1 MEFKSDATQET
12 EKRIFFSRILFS
24 ISMISLL
31 LILILFRLVQL
42 QIFDS
47 DKYKLRSMNNTIR
60 TQPLPAT
67 RGLIYDRNN
76 QILAENQPVFQLE
89 MIPEQIKDIE
99 LTLNGLIQLGIIDG
113 KNLEAIKNN
122 ISKNYQFK
130 AIVLNN
136 RLTEKQ
142 MAVFANNRTEFKG
155 VDIQARL
162 SRHYPKKEIT
172 AHALGYVGTI
182 SPIDYQVFDPS
193 LYTGQEQIGKTS
205 IERDYERVLHGKP
218 GNEEV
223 LVNVRGRVMESLG
236 KIPFAPGDD
245 LILTID
251 TELQEI
257 AYEAMKDKKGA
268 VVGIDPSN
276 GEILILLSTPS
287 YDPNLLSRG
296 MTISEYKAFEKN
308 KDKPLFNRAIA
319 GQYPPGSVIKPMLG
333 LGGLHLGFI
342 DPTKYEPCGGAF
354 SLPNYSRPFKDWRTH
369 GPVNLQEAIQASC
382 DVYFYKT
389 AIKMGIE
396 NMSDFLFKFNLGTIT
411 EIDIGQEKNGVIP
424 NQSWKRN
431 NFKSKENQSWYRG
444 ETVIA
449 GIGQGYMLTT
459 PLQLAFAT
467 SMIANK
473 GISYKPHLVKGIT
486 DSSLK
491 KIEYIDP
498 IKVNHLDDIDLNH
511 WEIIHMGMKAVI
523 NQKGGTA
530 YGMFENNYPLAGKT
544 GSSQIYSTEKIK
556 GDNVPEELQDHGLF
570 IGFAPPENP
579 KIALAIIVENGI
591 SGRTAAAPV
600 AKKILDVFLEDKKND
615 SKQ

>member
-1 MEFKSDATQET
+1 MEFKSNATQET
-12 EKRIFFSRILFS
+12 EKRIFLSRILFS
-24 ISMISLL
+24 ISLISLL
-31 LILILFRLVQL
+31 VILILLRLVQL

-60 TQPLPAT
+60 THSLPAT

-99 LTLNGLIQLGIIDG
+99 LTLNGLIQLGLINE
-113 KNLEAIKNN
+113 KKLETIKDN

-130 AIVLNN
+130 SIVLNN
-136 RLTEKQ
+136 RLTERQ
-142 MAVFANNRTEFKG
+142 MAVFANNRTGFKG
-155 VDIQARL
+155 IDIKARL
-162 SRHYPKKEIT
+162 SRHYPKKEIM

-182 SPIDYQVFDPS
+182 SSMDYSVFDPS
-193 LYTGQEQIGKTS
+193 LYTGQEQVGKTS
-205 IERDYERVLHGKP
+205 IERDYERLLHGKP

-223 LVNVRGRVMESLG
+223 LVNVRGRVMDSLG
-236 KIPFAPGDD
+236 KKPFAPGND

-251 TELQEI
+251 TKLQEI
-257 AYEAMKDKKGA
+257 AYEAMKDRKGA

-276 GEILILLSTPS
+276 GEILILVSTPS

-296 MTISEYKAFEKN
+296 MTILEYKAIEAN
-308 KDKPLFNRAIA
+308 EDKPLFNRAIA

-333 LGGLHLGFI
+333 LAGLHLGFV
-342 DPTKYEPCGGAF
+342 DPTKYEPCDGAF
-354 SLPNYSRPFKDWRTH
+354 FLPNYSRPFNDWRTH
-369 GPVNLQEAIQASC
+369 GPVNLKEAIQASC

-396 NMSDFLFKFNLGTIT
+396 NMSDFLSKFNLGTTT
-411 EIDIGQEKNGVIP
+411 EIDIGQEKAGVVP
-424 NQSWKRN
+424 NPSWKKN
-431 NFKSKENQSWYRG
+431 NFKSKENQSWYKG

-473 GISYKPHLVKGIT
+473 GKSYKPHLIKGIT
-486 DSSLK
+486 DSSLSK
-491 KIEYIDP
+491 TEYIEP
-498 IKVNHLDDIDLNH
+498 VMVNHFDDIDQNH

-530 YGMFENNYPLAGKT
+530 YGMFDNNYPLAGKT
-544 GSSQIYSTEKIK
+544 GSSQIYSIEKTR
-556 GDNVPEELQDHGLF
+556 GENVPENFKDHGLF
-570 IGFAPPENP
+570 IGFAPPDNP

-600 AKKILDVFLEDKKND
+600 AKKILDVFLEK
-615 SKQ
+615 

>member
-1 MEFKSDATQET
+1 M
-12 EKRIFFSRILFS
+12 
-24 ISMISLL
+24 
-31 LILILFRLVQL
+31 
-42 QIFDS
+42 
-47 DKYKLRSMNNTIR
+47 
-60 TQPLPAT
+60 
-67 RGLIYDRNN
+67 
-76 QILAENQPVFQLE
+76 
-89 MIPEQIKDIE
+89 
-99 LTLNGLIQLGIIDG
+99 
-113 KNLEAIKNN
+113 
-122 ISKNYQFK
+122 
-130 AIVLNN
+130 
-136 RLTEKQ
+136 
-142 MAVFANNRTEFKG
+142 
-155 VDIQARL
+155 
-162 SRHYPKKEIT
+162 
-172 AHALGYVGTI
+172 
-182 SPIDYQVFDPS
+182 
-193 LYTGQEQIGKTS
+193 
-205 IERDYERVLHGKP
+205 LHGKP

-287 YDPNLLSRG
+287 YDPNRLSRG

-411 EIDIGQEKNGVIP
+411 EIDIGQEKTGVIP
-424 NQSWKRN
+424 NPSWKRN

>member
-1 MEFKSDATQET
+1 MEFKSGATQET
-12 EKRIFFSRILFS
+12 EKKIFLSRIIFS
-24 ISMISLL
+24 VSMIAVMVTFILL
-31 LILILFRLVQL
+31 RLVQL
-42 QIFDS
+42 QIYDS

-60 TQPLPAT
+60 THSLPAT
-67 RGLIYDRNN
+67 RGIIYDRNN

-89 MIPEQIKDIE
+89 MIPEQIEDVEQTLNHLIE
-99 LTLNGLIQLGIIDG
+99 LEVVDARKLDV
-113 KNLEAIKNN
+113 IKDNVR
-122 ISKNYQFK
+122 KNYQFK
-130 AIVLNN
+130 SIVLNN
-136 RLTEKQ
+136 RLTERQ
-142 MAVFANNRTEFKG
+142 MAVFANNRAGFKG
-155 VDIQARL
+155 VDIKARL
-162 SRHYPKKEIT
+162 SRHYPKKEIV

-182 SPIDYQVFDPS
+182 SSMDYSVFDPS
-193 LYTGQEQIGKTS
+193 IYTGQEQIGKTS
-205 IERDYERVLHGKP
+205 IERDYERLLHGKP
-218 GNEEV
+218 GNEKV

-236 KIPFAPGDD
+236 KKPFAPGSN

-276 GEILILLSTPS
+276 GEILILISTPS

-296 MTISEYKAFEKN
+296 MTRSEYKVFETN

-333 LGGLHLGFI
+333 LAGLHLGFI
-342 DPTKYEPCGGAF
+342 DPTKYEPCDGAF
-354 SLPNYSRPFKDWRTH
+354 LLPNYSRPFRDWRIH
-369 GPVNLQEAIQASC
+369 GPVNLKEAIQASC

-389 AIKMGIE
+389 AVKMGIN
-396 NMSDFLFKFNLGTIT
+396 NMSDFLSKFNLGTT
-411 EIDIGQEKNGVIP
+411 TQIDIDHEKAGVVP
-424 NQSWKRN
+424 NPFWKKN
-431 NFKSKENQSWYRG
+431 NFKSKENQSWYKG

-473 GISYKPHLVKGIT
+473 GKSYKPHLVKGIT
-486 DSSLK
+486 DSGLNK
-491 KIEYIDP
+491 TEYIEP
-498 IKVNHLDDIDLNH
+498 VMVNYLDDIDLNH

-530 YGMFENNYPLAGKT
+530 YGMFDNNYPLAGKT
-544 GSSQIYSTEKIK
+544 GSSQIYSTEKTK
-556 GDNVPEELQDHGLF
+556 GDNVPEEFQDHGLF
-570 IGFAPPENP
+570 IGFAPPDNP

-600 AKKILDVFLEDKKND
+600 AKKILDVFLEE
-615 SKQ
+615 

>member
-12 EKRIFFSRILFS
+12 EKKIFLSRILFS
-24 ISMISLL
+24 VAVVFLL
-31 LILILFRLVQL
+31 VMLMLLRLVQL
-42 QIFDS
+42 QIYDS

-60 TQPLPAT
+60 THSLPAT

-99 LTLNGLIQLGIIDG
+99 QTLKSLIE
-113 KNLEAIKNN
+113 LELINERKLETIKDN

-130 AIVLNN
+130 SIVLNN
-136 RLTEKQ
+136 GLTQRQ
-142 MAVFANNRTEFKG
+142 MAVFANNRTGFKG
-155 VDIQARL
+155 VDIKARL
-162 SRHYPKKEIT
+162 SRYYPKKEVT

-182 SPIDYQVFDPS
+182 SPMDYSVFNPS
-193 LYTGQEQIGKTS
+193 LYTGQEQVGKTS
-205 IERDYERVLHGKP
+205 VERDYERLLHGKP

-223 LVNVRGRVMESLG
+223 LVNVRGRVMENLG
-236 KIPFAPGDD
+236 GKPFAPGSD

-251 TELQEI
+251 SELQEI

-276 GEILILLSTPS
+276 GEILILVSTPS

-296 MTISEYKAFEKN
+296 MTKLEYKAFEKN
-308 KDKPLFNRAIA
+308 EGKPLFNRAIA

-333 LGGLHLGFI
+333 LAGLHLGFI
-342 DPTKYEPCGGAF
+342 DPTKYEPCDGAF
-354 SLPNYSRPFKDWRTH
+354 FLPNYSRPFKDWRTH
-369 GPVNLQEAIQASC
+369 GPVNLKEAIQASC

-389 AIKMGIE
+389 AIEMGID
-396 NMSDFLFKFNLGTIT
+396 NMSDFLSKFNLGALTK
-411 EIDIGQEKNGVIP
+411 IDIGHEKAGVVP
-424 NQSWKRN
+424 NPSWKKN
-431 NFKSKENQSWYRG
+431 NFKSKENQSWYKG

-473 GISYKPHLVKGIT
+473 GKSYKPHLVKGIKN
-486 DSSLK
+486 SSLNNT
-491 KIEYIDP
+491 EYIKPVMVDRL
-498 IKVNHLDDIDLNH
+498 HDIDQNH
-511 WEIIHMGMKAVI
+511 WQIIHMGMQAVV

-530 YGMFENNYPLAGKT
+530 YGMFDTDYPLAGKT
-544 GSSQIYSTEKIK
+544 GSSQIYSTEKVQGETI
-556 GDNVPEELQDHGLF
+556 PEHLQDHGLF
-570 IGFAPPENP
+570 IGFAPLDNP
-579 KIALAIIVENGI
+579 KIALAIIVENGV
-591 SGRTAAAPV
+591 SGRTAASPV
-600 AKKILDVFLEDKKND
+600 AKKILDVFLER
-615 SKQ
+615 

>member
-24 ISMISLL
+24 ISVLSFLV
-31 LILILFRLVQL
+31 ILILLRLVQL
-42 QIFDS
+42 QIFDA

-60 TQPLPAT
+60 THSLPAT

-89 MIPEQIKDIE
+89 MIPEQIEDIE
-99 LTLNGLIQLGIIDG
+99 LTLDGLIQLKLINEN
-113 KNLEAIKNN
+113 KLETIKDN

-130 AIVLNN
+130 SIVLNN

-142 MAVFANNRTEFKG
+142 MAVFANNRTEYKG
-155 VDIQARL
+155 VDIKARL

-182 SPIDYQVFDPS
+182 ASMDYSVFDPS

-205 IERDYERVLHGKP
+205 IERDYERLLHGKP
-218 GNEEV
+218 GSEQV
-223 LVNVRGRVMESLG
+223 LVNVRGRVMKSLG
-236 KIPFAPGDD
+236 KKPFLPGKN

-251 TELQEI
+251 TKLQEV
-257 AYEAMKDKKGA
+257 AYEAMKDRKGA

-276 GEILILLSTPS
+276 GEILILVSTPS
-287 YDPNLLSRG
+287 YDPNLLSQG
-296 MTISEYKAFEKN
+296 MTALEYKAFEKN
-308 KDKPLFNRAIA
+308 ENKPLFNRAIA

-333 LGGLHLGFI
+333 LAGLHLGFI
-342 DPTKYEPCGGAF
+342 DPTKYEPCDGAF
-354 SLPNYSRPFKDWRTH
+354 FLPNYSRPFKDWRTH
-369 GPVNLQEAIQASC
+369 GPVNLKEAIQASC

-389 AIKMGIE
+389 AIKMGIN
-396 NMSDFLFKFNLGTIT
+396 NMSNFLSKFNLGATT
-411 EIDIGQEKNGVIP
+411 EIDISYEKAGVVP
-424 NQSWKRN
+424 NPSWKKN
-431 NFKSKENQSWYRG
+431 NFKSRENQSWYKG

-459 PLQLAFAT
+459 PLQLAYAT

-473 GISYKPHLVKGIT
+473 GKSYKPHLVKGIM
-486 DSSLK
+486 DSDLNE
-491 KIEYIDP
+491 IEYIEP
-498 IKVNHLDDIDLNH
+498 IMENHLDNIDRNH
-511 WEIIHMGMKAVI
+511 WEIIHMGMKAVV
-523 NQKGGTA
+523 NKKGGTA
-530 YGMFENNYPLAGKT
+530 YGMFDNNYPLAGKT
-544 GSSQIYSTEKIK
+544 GSSQIYSLEKTQ
-556 GDNVPEELQDHGLF
+556 GDNVPEEFLDHGLF

-579 KIALAIIVENGI
+579 RIALAILVENGI

-600 AKKILDVFLEDKKND
+600 AKKILDVFLEEQKNV
-615 SKQ
+615 SK